1 MSPLSPST
9 RPAARVAAAVGAI
22 LALAVMAAPSGAA
35 TPAVAT
41 AVAPLAPTDPEG
53 GSDTLREQ
61 LAAAG
66 KGYLDAKAAL
76 ARSTARQKQL
86 AGQLA
91 KIEKEV
97 VQRNETVDE
106 LAGAAYR
113 MGRLGPVSAL
123 LNSDSPDG
131 FLDRAATLDA
141 VAANED
147 RQVRDLV
154 ETRERAQRAKAA
166 IDTEIRQQRKQMAVM
181 AARKQQA
188 ERALAQAGGGEAT
201 AGATGG
207 TASGGTASG
216 GSASADPA
224 PRNSDG
230 SWPDESCSVNDPTTS
245 GCITPR
251 MLHALNEAREAGFT
265 RYTSCYRD
273 GGSGE
278 HPQGRACDFAAQRDG
293 FGGVATGDDRT
304 YGNNLAAYFINNADR
319 LAVLYVI
326 WYHEIW
332 LPSSGWRSYSGG
344 GDPSSDHT
352 NHVHLSVY

>member
-1 MSPLSPST
+1 MSLLRSAT
-9 RPAARVAAAVGAI
+9 RPAARLTAAVGAI
-22 LALAVMAAPSGAA
+22 LALTVPAAPAGAA
-35 TPAVAT
+35 TSAVAT
-41 AVAPLAPTDPEG
+41 AALARLAPNDPEG
-53 GSDTLREQ
+53 GSDSLREQ
-61 LAAAG
+61 LTAAG
-66 KGYLDAKAAL
+66 KGYLDAKVAL

-86 AGQLA
+86 AAHLA
-91 KIEKEV
+91 AIEKELA
-97 VQRNETVDE
+97 QRNDTVDE
-106 LAGAAYR
+106 LAVAAYR

-141 VAANED
+141 VAANEN
-147 RQVRDLV
+147 RQVRGLLD
-154 ETRERAQRAKAA
+154 TREQERRAKAA
-166 IDTEIRQQRKQMAVM
+166 IETEIRQQQRQMAVM

-188 ERALAQAGGGEAT
+188 ERALAEAGGGDST
-201 AGATGG
+201 TG
-207 TASGGTASG
+207 ASGGGPSGG

-224 PRNSDG
+224 PRNPDG
-230 SWPDESCSVNDPTTS
+230 SWPPESCSVDDPTTS

-251 MLHALNEAREAGFT
+251 TLHALNEAKQAGFT
-265 RYTSCYRD
+265 RYVSCYRA
-273 GGSGE
+273 GSSGE
-278 HPQGRACDFAAQRDG
+278 HPKGRACDFSAQRDG

-304 YGNNLAAYFINNADR
+304 YGNNLAAFFLNNADR

-326 WYHEIW
+326 WYKQIW